1 MGTSHILSISILK
14 KQCSGHE
21 FNSDMAAI
29 NRGSLI
35 HRCIEN
41 GGAFD
46 NIVSYKGYK
55 KEIPYDNDDVA
66 GIVALASATCRKYV
80 RPGGRQ
86 ESIIQMNLND
96 DYTIE
101 GIMDY
106 CEIDDDSKTAL
117 IIDFKTGYSGVYNEQ
132 NKSSMYQAYIYPLM
146 MFESYK
152 FLQEITFKYVFI
164 DEGFY
169 EIEVKH
175 TRQEYDEKVQKVKDW
190 IVKTYE
196 KQEYKAGEHCA
207 NCNRINNCQFVN
219 KFMKE
224 VEQDLDTGGPM
235 IQNDKEYTTL
245 NAYIKIAEKKMDLYK
260 ETKADDPSY
269 WLSRTTNNNELV
281 TSALIDGDEALKI
294 LEALAKNGALKLTK
308 AQYES
313 LLAKAPERVTTSSFT
328 SKVFKMKKQ

>member
-1 MGTSHILSISILK
+1 MGTNHILSISILK
-14 KQCSGHE
+14 KQCIGHE

-46 NIVSYKGYK
+46 NVVSYKGHK

-66 GIVALASATCRKYV
+66 GIVAIAQAAIKKYV

-96 DYTIE
+96 EYTIE

-106 CEIDDDSKTAL
+106 CEIDDVNKTAL
-117 IIDFKTGYSGVYNEQ
+117 IIDWKSGYSGVYNEQ
-132 NKSSMYQAYIYPLM
+132 NKASMYQAYIYPLM

-175 TRQEYDEKVQKVKDW
+175 TRKDYDEKIQKVKDW

-196 KQEYKAGEHCA
+196 KQEYKAGEHCS
-207 NCNRINNCQFVN
+207 NCSRINGCQFVD

-224 VEQDLDTGGPM
+224 VEDSLDTGGEM
-235 IQNDKEYTTL
+235 IKDDNEYKAI
-245 NAYIKIAEKKMDLYK
+245 NAYVKIAEKKLDLYK
-260 ETKADDPSY
+260 ETKADDPDY
-269 WLSRTTNNNELV
+269 WTFRTTNDNQ
-281 TSALIDGDEALKI
+281 LIVKGITNPEEAIIL
-294 LEALAKNGALKLTK
+294 LEALGKDGTLKLTK

-313 LLAKAPERVTTSSFT
+313 VMAKAPERATSSSYK
-328 SKVFKMKKQ
+328 SKVFKLKK